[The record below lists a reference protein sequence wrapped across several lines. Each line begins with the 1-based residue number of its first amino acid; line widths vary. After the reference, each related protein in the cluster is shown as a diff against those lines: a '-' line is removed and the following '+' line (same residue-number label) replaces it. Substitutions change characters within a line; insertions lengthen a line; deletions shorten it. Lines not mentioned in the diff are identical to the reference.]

1 MPLENNKSLVLGH
14 LGMGDILD
22 VTGLIR
28 YLSTKYDKV
37 VVIAKDNYSLKNVKQ
52 MFSDD
57 DSIDIFKVKDDRA
70 ISPAYGAS
78 HRVFNKMFKGY
89 NQYLLGFHQHGLR
102 HNFKSADL
110 PFSFYDDVQVP
121 HNVFWDY
128 FHVNVPDKSSEL
140 FNILKEENIN
150 DYVFIHNSC
159 SFGDIFTSE
168 YTEEKLNINKNEILF
183 INPCTNMYN
192 EDHKYFKIA
201 EKMKDHLLL
210 DYVDL
215 IEKARSI
222 ILTDSGFF
230 SLAIHLKIVTNECY
244 FFSRE
249 NETYN
254 YTYDHICSDKYK
266 SSDKSY
272 KKFIQIN
279 VT

>member
-78 HRVFNKMFKGY
+78 PRVFNKMFKGY

-110 PFSFYDDVQVP
+110 PFSFYDDVKVP

-168 YTEEKLNINKNEILF
+168 YAEGKLNVNKNEILF

-215 IEKARSI
+215 IEKAKYI

-230 SLAIHLKIVTNECY
+230 SLAIHLKIETNECY
-244 FFSRE
+244 FFSRD

-254 YTYDHICSDKYK
+254 YTYDHIWSDKYK